1 MELADMDREHL
12 DTMSIDELWALH
24 TEVDQILAAR
34 LIAEKR
40 ELEKRLA
47 QLSQRAN
54 SNEPAKDFP
63 AKH

>member
-1 MELADMDREHL
+1 MDREDL
-12 DTMSIDELWALH
+12 DAMSIDELWALH

-40 ELEKRLA
+40 ELEKRLD
-47 QLSQRAN
+47 QLGQGAKAN
-54 SNEPAKDFP
+54 PNEPAKNSP

>member
-1 MELADMDREHL
+1 MDREHL